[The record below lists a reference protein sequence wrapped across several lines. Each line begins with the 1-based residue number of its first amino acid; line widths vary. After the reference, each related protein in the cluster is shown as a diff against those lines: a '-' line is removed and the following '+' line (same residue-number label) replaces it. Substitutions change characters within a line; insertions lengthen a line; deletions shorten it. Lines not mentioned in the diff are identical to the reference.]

1 MQWNDAVLAATH
13 MGNSVL
19 LLSSALVLAVWL
31 GLGAAWPVCLRW
43 ALAIG
48 LAVLLVL
55 ASKVAFF
62 GWGVGIEQIDFTGIS
77 GHAMLATAVLPAITV
92 SVTMRASV
100 RIDTVA
106 VGLAFAVAVLVG
118 LTRIELG
125 VHSWSEVLSGWLV
138 GLLVATVAVPA
149 IRTMR
154 VARSFRMSPWPLLA
168 ANIMLVVATAPRG
181 GRGPETHG
189 LVIKIALWMSGRSE
203 PFSRAMLHGQAI

>member
-1 MQWNDAVLAATH
+1 MQWNDVVLAVTH

-19 LLSSALVLAVWL
+19 LLSSALVLAVWF

-48 LAVLLVL
+48 LGVLLVL

-62 GWGVGIEQIDFTGIS
+62 GWGVGIEQFDFTGIS
-77 GHAMLATAVLPAITV
+77 GHAMLATAGLPAIAASMTV
-92 SVTMRASV
+92 RTGM
-100 RIDTVA
+100 VA
-106 VGLAFAVAVLVG
+106 VNLAFAVAVLVG

-125 VHSWSEVLSGWLV
+125 THSLFEVLSGWVV
-138 GLLVATVAVPA
+138 GLLVAMVVVPA
-149 IRTMR
+149 IRTGR
-154 VARSFRMSPWPLLA
+154 AARSFRMSPWPLLA
-168 ANIMLVVATAPRG
+168 ANILLVGATALRG

-189 LVIKIALWMSGRSE
+189 LVIEIALWASGRSE